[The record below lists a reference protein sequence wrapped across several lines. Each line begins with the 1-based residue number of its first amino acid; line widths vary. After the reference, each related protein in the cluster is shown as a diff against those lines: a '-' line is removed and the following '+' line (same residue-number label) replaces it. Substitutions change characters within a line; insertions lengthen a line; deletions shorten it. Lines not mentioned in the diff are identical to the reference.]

1 MANGNHIPHDIEN
14 PPPTIETWLRSD
26 LEKLPPLSSVC
37 CIYRVSE
44 RLRLGN
50 DKAYKPQVVSIGPIH
65 HGKEELKPME
75 EHKVRYLRDFVQ
87 RTNQSLGYYIKM
99 IWKNEEKLRSC
110 YAEPIGFEKD
120 EFVKIVLV
128 DAAFIIEV
136 LLRYSFQVQE
146 DKHDRIF
153 NKPWMLQDIWHDLR
167 LLENQLPFFILKELL
182 DTVSAGDGKKFSIID
197 LSYKFFKELM
207 NFEATEDDARKIS
220 SSNVAHF
227 VDFLRSLYV
236 PSSRSGGEIQT
247 LTIPSMTELHRA
259 GVRFKVRSSKNLFD
273 LQFSNGVL
281 EIPKLTIS
289 DETEL
294 TIRNLLA
301 FEQCHCT
308 ENYLN
313 DYVVM
318 LNRLVNSPKDVDLLV
333 KYGIVENRLGDNAEG
348 STLINKLA
356 DGVTIEYNNF
366 YFAKM
371 SEELNVYCRTS
382 WHKWKA
388 NLKQNYFNTPWA
400 IVSVIAAIFLIILTI
415 IQAACSV
422 ISVIQKT

>member
-1 MANGNHIPHDIEN
+1 MENGNHIPYGIEN
-14 PPPTIETWLRSD
+14 PPPTIENWLRSD

-37 CIYRVSE
+37 YIYRVSE

-65 HGKEELKPME
+65 HGKEDLKPME
-75 EHKVRYLRDFVQ
+75 EHKVRYLRDFFQ
-87 RTNQSLGYYIKM
+87 RTNQSLGYYVKM
-99 IWKNEEKLRSC
+99 IWKKEEKFRSC

-120 EFVKIVLV
+120 EFVKIVLR
-128 DAAFIIEV
+128 IIF
-136 LLRYSFQVQE
+136 L
-146 DKHDRIF
+146 
-153 NKPWMLQDIWHDLR
+153 
-167 LLENQLPFFILKELL
+167 FFILEELL
-182 DTVSAGDGKKFSIID
+182 DKVSAADGKKFSIID
-197 LSYKFFKELM
+197 LSYKFFKELI
-207 NFEATEDDARKIS
+207 NFEGTEDDVSRIS

-236 PSSRSGGEIQT
+236 PSSRRGGEIKT
-247 LTIPSMTELHRA
+247 LTIPSMIELHRA
-259 GVRFKVRSSKNLFD
+259 GVRFKVRLCKNLFD
-273 LQFSNGVL
+273 LQFFNGVL

-301 FEQCHCT
+301 FEQCHRT

-318 LNRLVNSPKDVDLLV
+318 MNRLVNSPKDVDFLV
-333 KYGIVENRLGDNAEG
+333 KYWIVENILRHNVEG
-348 STLINKLA
+348 STRINKLA
-356 DGVTIEYNNF
+356 DGVTIEYNNC

-371 SEELNVYCRTS
+371 SDELNVYCRTS

-415 IQAACSV
+415 IQVVCSV
-422 ISVIQKT
+422 ICYSKIMILRGSLYEFMPDLEILLYIYCSIFLVKKKY

>member
-1 MANGNHIPHDIEN
+1 MANGNHTPNDIEN
-14 PPPTIETWLRSD
+14 PPPTPFVTLLRSELD
-26 LEKLPPLSSVC
+26 ALPPLSSMC

-44 RLRLGN
+44 RLRLGK
-50 DKAYKPQVVSIGPIH
+50 DRAYTPQVVSIGPIH

-75 EHKVRYLRDFVQ
+75 EHKKRYLVDLLK
-87 RTNQSLGYYIKM
+87 RTNKSLEDYIEM
-99 IWKNEEKLRSC
+99 IKQKEELLRSC
-110 YAEPIGFEKD
+110 YAESIGFTGD
-120 EFVKIVLV
+120 EFVKIILV

-136 LLRYSFQVQE
+136 LLRYPQKLKDE
-146 DKHDRIF
+146 HDRIF

-167 LLENQLPFFILKELL
+167 LLENQLPFFILKEIL
-182 DTVSAGDGKKFSIID
+182 DTVSSSDGRRLSILD
-197 LSYKFFKELM
+197 LSYTFFKDIM
-207 NFEATEDDARKIS
+207 NIEGTEDKLRRLES
-220 SSNVAHF
+220 SDVAHF

-236 PSSRSGGEIQT
+236 PLSGSGGTINT
-247 LTIPSMTELHRA
+247 LTIPRMTELHRA
-259 GVRFKVRSSKNLFD
+259 GVKFKVGSSGNLFD
-273 LQFSNGVL
+273 LQFSKGVL

-289 DETEL
+289 DETEI

-318 LNRLVNSPKDVDLLV
+318 MDCLVDTPKDVDLLV

-356 DGVTIEYNNF
+356 DGVTVEYKNF
-366 YFAKM
+366 YFAKI
-371 SEELNVYCRTS
+371 SEELNDYYRTS
-382 WHKWKA
+382 WHRWKA

-400 IVSVIAAIFLIILTI
+400 TVSVIAAILLIILTI
-415 IQAACSV
+415 IQAVCSV
-422 ISVIQKT
+422 ISVIRKD